1 MGHRKLKKFA
11 EVANFPNVFQP
22 TEAIGGKIDFP
33 LKGKWNEAYF
43 KNNNPII
50 LELGCGKGEYTIGL
64 SRRFPG
70 KNFIGMDI
78 KGARLWRGAKI
89 AVEEK
94 MKNVA
99 FVRNRIDFIES
110 YFGPNE
116 VSEIWIPF
124 PDPYPRKGKAEKR
137 LMSASF
143 VKRYRNLTKPGAIIH
158 LKTDNEDLYAFAM
171 EQVKEHN
178 YKLLAHSNDIYNDAA
193 TLGEERFALLTQ
205 IQTYYESTFLK
216 IGKKIHYVEFEI

>member
-11 EVANFPNVFQP
+11 EVKTFNNVFEP
-22 TEAIGGKIDFP
+22 TVEGGEKFDFP
-33 LKGKWNEAYF
+33 LRGNWKKDYF
-43 KNNNPII
+43 KNDNPII

-64 SRRFPG
+64 ARRFPN

-78 KGARLWRGAKI
+78 KGARLWKGAKI
-89 AVEEK
+89 AFDEK
-94 MKNVA
+94 MTNVA

-110 YFGPNE
+110 YFGPGE

-124 PDPYPRKGKAEKR
+124 PDPYPRKGKTEKR

-143 VKRYRNLTKPGAIIH
+143 VKRYRNLSNPGAIIH
-158 LKTDNEDLYAFAM
+158 FKSDNADLYAYAM

-178 YKLLAHSNDIYNDAA
+178 YKLLANSADVYAEA
-193 TLGEERFALLTQ
+193 QQLGPERAELLTQ
-205 IQTYYESTFLK
+205 IQTYYEGTFLEV
-216 IGKKIHYVEFEI
+216 GKKIHYVEFVI

>member
-1 MGHRKLKKFA
+1 VGHRKLKKFA
-11 EVANFPNVFQP
+11 EVKSFSNVFEP
-22 TEAIGGKIDFP
+22 TVEGGEKFDFP
-33 LKGKWNEAYF
+33 LKGNWNKDYF
-43 KNNNPII
+43 KNDNPII

-64 SRRFPG
+64 ARRFPN

-78 KGARLWRGAKI
+78 KGARLWKGAKI
-89 AVEEK
+89 AVDEK
-94 MKNVA
+94 MANVA

-124 PDPYPRKGKAEKR
+124 PDPYPRKGKTEKR

-143 VKRYRNLTKPGAIIH
+143 VKRYRNFSKPGAIIH
-158 LKTDNEDLYAFAM
+158 FKSDNSDLYAFAM

-178 YKLLAHSNDIYNDAA
+178 YKLLANSDDVYSDASK
-193 TLGEERFALLTQ
+193 LGEERSELLTQ

-216 IGKKIHYVEFEI
+216 VGKKIHYVEFVI

>member
-11 EVANFPNVFQP
+11 EVATFSNVFEP
-22 TEAIGGKIDFP
+22 TQAAGEKIDFP
-33 LKGKWNEAYF
+33 LKGKWNKDYF
-43 KNNNPII
+43 KNDNPIV

-64 SRRFPG
+64 AKRFPN

-94 MKNVA
+94 MSNVA

-124 PDPYPRKGKAEKR
+124 PDPYPRKGKTEKR

-143 VKRYRNLTKPGAIIH
+143 VKRYRNLAKPGAIIH
-158 LKTDNEDLYAFAM
+158 FKSDNADLYAFAM
-171 EQVKEHN
+171 EQVQEHK
-178 YKLLAHSNDIYNDAA
+178 YKLLAHSADVYSDAI
-193 TLGEERFALLTQ
+193 TLGEERAELLTQ
-205 IQTYYESTFLK
+205 IQTYYESTFLAV
-216 IGKKIHYVEFEI
+216 GKKIHYVEFVI

>member
-11 EVANFPNVFQP
+11 EVATFPNVFEP
-22 TEAIGGKIDFP
+22 TQAAGEKIDFP
-33 LKGKWNEAYF
+33 LKGKWNKDYF

-64 SRRFPG
+64 AKRFPN

-78 KGARLWRGAKI
+78 KGARLWKGAKI

-94 MKNVA
+94 MPNVA

-124 PDPYPRKGKAEKR
+124 PDPYPRKGKTEKR

-158 LKTDNEDLYAFAM
+158 FKSDNEDLYAFAM
-171 EQVKEHN
+171 EQVQEHK
-178 YKLLAHSNDIYNDAA
+178 YKLLANSADVYSDAEK
-193 TLGEERFALLTQ
+193 LGEERNELLTK
-205 IQTYYESTFLK
+205 IQTYYETTFLK
-216 IGKKIHYVEFEI
+216 IGKKIHYIEFVI

>member
-11 EVANFPNVFQP
+11 EVATFNNVFEP
-22 TEAIGGKIDFP
+22 TQAAGEPIDFP
-33 LKGKWNEAYF
+33 LKGKWNADYF
-43 KNNNPII
+43 KNDNPII

-64 SRRFPG
+64 AKRFPN

-94 MKNVA
+94 MANVA

-116 VSEIWIPF
+116 VSEVWIPF
-124 PDPYPRKGKAEKR
+124 PDPYPRKGKTEKR

-143 VKRYRNLTKPGAIIH
+143 VKRYRNLAKPGAIIH
-158 LKTDNEDLYAFAM
+158 FKSDNADLYAYAM
-171 EQVKEHN
+171 EQVQEHK
-178 YKLLAHSNDIYNDAA
+178 YKLLANSADVYSDAS
-193 TLGEERFALLTQ
+193 TLGEEREELLTK
-205 IQTYYESTFLK
+205 IQTYYESTFLA
-216 IGKKIHYVEFEI
+216 IGKKIHYVEFVI

>member
-1 MGHRKLKKFA
+1 MGHGKLKRFA
-11 EVANFPNVFQP
+11 ETKTFSNVFQP
-22 TEAIGGKIDFP
+22 ELPIVKNIEFP
-33 LKGKWNEAYF
+33 LRGKWHSDYF
-43 KNNNPII
+43 KNDNPII

-64 SRRFPG
+64 AQRFPN

-78 KGARLWRGAKI
+78 KGARLWRGAKF
-89 AVEEK
+89 AEENK
-94 MKNVA
+94 MANVA

-124 PDPYPRKGKAEKR
+124 PDPYPREGKTEKR

-143 VKRYRNLTKPGAIIH
+143 VRRYRNLTKPGAIIH
-158 LKTDNEDLYAFAM
+158 FKTDNEDLYAFAM

-178 YKLLAHSNDIYNDAA
+178 YKLLAHSADVYAEA
-193 TLGEERFALLTQ
+193 TKLGEPRAEWLTG

-216 IGKKIHYVEFEI
+216 VGKKIHYVEFQI

>member
-11 EVANFPNVFQP
+11 EVATFSNVFEP
-22 TEAIGGKIDFP
+22 TQAAGEKVDFP
-33 LKGKWNEAYF
+33 LKGKWNADYF

-64 SRRFPG
+64 AKRFPN

-94 MKNVA
+94 MQNVA

-124 PDPYPRKGKAEKR
+124 PDPYPRKGKTEKR

-143 VKRYRNLTKPGAIIH
+143 VKRYRNLTKPGAVIH
-158 LKTDNEDLYAFAM
+158 FKSDNENLYAFAM
-171 EQVKEHN
+171 EQVQEHK
-178 YKLLAHSNDIYNDAA
+178 YKLLANSADIYNDAEK
-193 TLGEERFALLTQ
+193 LGEERNELLTK

-216 IGKKIHYVEFEI
+216 IGKKIHYVEFVI